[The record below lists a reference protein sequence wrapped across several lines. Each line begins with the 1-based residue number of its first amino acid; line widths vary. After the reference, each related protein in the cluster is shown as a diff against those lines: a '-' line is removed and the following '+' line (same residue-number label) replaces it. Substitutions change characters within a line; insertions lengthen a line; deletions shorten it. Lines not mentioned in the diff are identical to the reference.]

1 MQVKNYNQ
9 IFGSKTETAR
19 LTWIILGHLSPR
31 ISLWPWMIPSL
42 VFILISLKLGLFTM
56 ETIVFWW
63 ASATFCLV
71 CSFNKETSYRVR
83 VIKLNYLLLFQD
95 FLFGKFITC
104 TLTGESGQKPLQVRS
119 RSPDEPALTS
129 NSASITAVW
138 VEANIVSPWKV
149 LLPTCEIHVNQ
160 NEKNV
165 SGNVNLNYRLTPI
178 RMYVVSIA
186 CLL

>member
-1 MQVKNYNQ
+1 
-9 IFGSKTETAR
+9 
-19 LTWIILGHLSPR
+19 
-31 ISLWPWMIPSL
+31 MIPSL
-42 VFILISLKLGLFTM
+42 VCILISLKLGLFTM

-129 NSASITAVW
+129 NSASITAVC

-165 SGNVNLNYRLTPI
+165 SGNVNLSYRLTPI
-178 RMYVVSIA
+178 RMYVVTSKH
-186 CLL
+186 CLLALT

>member
-1 MQVKNYNQ
+1 
-9 IFGSKTETAR
+9 
-19 LTWIILGHLSPR
+19 
-31 ISLWPWMIPSL
+31 MIPSL

-71 CSFNKETSYRVR
+71 CSFNKETSCRVR

>member
-1 MQVKNYNQ
+1 
-9 IFGSKTETAR
+9 
-19 LTWIILGHLSPR
+19 
-31 ISLWPWMIPSL
+31 MIPSL

-119 RSPDEPALTS
+119 RSPDELALTS

>member
-1 MQVKNYNQ
+1 M
-9 IFGSKTETAR
+9 
-19 LTWIILGHLSPR
+19 
-31 ISLWPWMIPSL
+31 MPSL

-71 CSFNKETSYRVR
+71 CSFNKETSNRVW

>member
-1 MQVKNYNQ
+1 
-9 IFGSKTETAR
+9 
-19 LTWIILGHLSPR
+19 
-31 ISLWPWMIPSL
+31 MIPSL

-119 RSPDEPALTS
+119 RSPDEPALTC

>member
-1 MQVKNYNQ
+1 
-9 IFGSKTETAR
+9 
-19 LTWIILGHLSPR
+19 
-31 ISLWPWMIPSL
+31 MIPSM

-71 CSFNKETSYRVR
+71 CSFNKETSCRVR

-165 SGNVNLNYRLTPI
+165 SGNMNLNYRLTPI
-178 RMYVVSIA
+178 RMYEVSIA

>member
-1 MQVKNYNQ
+1 
-9 IFGSKTETAR
+9 
-19 LTWIILGHLSPR
+19 
-31 ISLWPWMIPSL
+31 MIPSL

-63 ASATFCLV
+63 ASDTFCLV
-71 CSFNKETSYRVR
+71 CSFNKETSCRVR

>member
-1 MQVKNYNQ
+1 
-9 IFGSKTETAR
+9 
-19 LTWIILGHLSPR
+19 
-31 ISLWPWMIPSL
+31 MIPSL
-42 VFILISLKLGLFTM
+42 VCILISLKLGLFTM

>member
-1 MQVKNYNQ
+1 
-9 IFGSKTETAR
+9 
-19 LTWIILGHLSPR
+19 
-31 ISLWPWMIPSL
+31 MIPSL
-42 VFILISLKLGLFTM
+42 VFILISLKLGLFTI

-71 CSFNKETSYRVR
+71 CSFNKEKSYRVR

>member
-1 MQVKNYNQ
+1 
-9 IFGSKTETAR
+9 
-19 LTWIILGHLSPR
+19 
-31 ISLWPWMIPSL
+31 MIPSL

-63 ASATFCLV
+63 ASDTFCLV
-71 CSFNKETSYRVR
+71 CSFNNETSNRVW

>member
-1 MQVKNYNQ
+1 
-9 IFGSKTETAR
+9 
-19 LTWIILGHLSPR
+19 
-31 ISLWPWMIPSL
+31 MIPSL
-42 VFILISLKLGLFTM
+42 VCILISLKLRLFTM